1 MSMLTRSRAMAEKR
15 AASQTEEVQAGH
27 GQEDWQ
33 PRPPFHTTPRG
44 MLGSAS
50 SPGRGRGRGK
60 LFDDRTVRQSGGY
73 PAPGQAEG
81 GFVTLSKGDV
91 ELKHHIP
98 QFPSPQ
104 VDTSAVLLQ
113 FLQVDREER
122 RRREQKEEEE
132 RSRREQKEEEE
143 RSRREQKEEE
153 ERSRREQKEEEE
165 RSRREQKE
173 EEERSRRE
181 QKEEEERKRR
191 EEKEAEEKEKER
203 KFWQLM
209 LEHET
214 DRERARVERE
224 EKREKARVE
233 KEEKTIKGVKIPT
246 LEDKDNIEEYLDQF
260 ERIAGTQ
267 GWKKETWI
275 ARLLPQLRG
284 TARSL
289 YFTLPTEEAGNY
301 DQFRDALM
309 KRFNLTAE
317 GYRKKF
323 RESRKEQSETFA
335 QFVVRIKSY
344 FKKWVCLCKKN
355 FEKGEDLQDVIL
367 TEQLM
372 ETLSSD
378 LMVKVKERKPAN
390 VVEAAEA
397 ADVVIEAKKGV
408 RKPQRGHLKKDCKK
422 VGMVVSFPGK
432 VVSGGV
438 PSLCESCHKKD
449 FEPRCTVQVNG
460 VEVPALRDT
469 GAESLIID
477 ASLVP
482 CGALTGRKQNVTFAS
497 TNYQTVCDT
506 AVVDVVSPFFAGKAL
521 ALVMENPLFPVII
534 GNHVEMETG
543 QVFRVPV
550 YSKDPEEGAVETR
563 AQVRKKRVPGK
574 PLPVSKPLIG
584 QTGPEGV
591 AQMQSQDDTLEK
603 VREYAQNGKQFG
615 SGDGTIHFV
624 KKKSLYY
631 RAFSGPA
638 GSYSQLVVPKQLRQ
652 EVLRLAHD
660 SPIAG
665 HLGAKKT
672 RERVW
677 QTFYWPGLCADVRRY
692 CASCDVCQRT
702 VPRGVV
708 RKAPLEQMPLMDE
721 PFKRVAVDLVG
732 PILPASWRGF
742 RRMS

>member
-1 MSMLTRSRAMAEKR
+1 MAEKR
-15 AASQTEEVQAGH
+15 AANQTEEVQAGH

-81 GFVTLSKGDV
+81 GFVTLSKGDG

-104 VDTSAVLLQ
+104 GDTSAMLLQ

-122 RRREQKEEEE
+122 R
-132 RSRREQKEEEE
+132 
-143 RSRREQKEEE
+143 
-153 ERSRREQKEEEE
+153 
-165 RSRREQKE
+165 
-173 EEERSRRE
+173 RRE

-344 FKKWVCLCKKN
+344 FKKWVCLCKKD

-378 LMVKVKERKPAN
+378 LVVKVKERKPAN

-408 RKPQRGHLKKDCKK
+408 RKPQVAPTNLN
-422 VGMVVSFPGK
+422 P
-432 VVSGGV
+432 SGGGFG
-438 PSLCESCHKKD
+438 CRHKRGG
-449 FEPRCTVQVNG
+449 EQ
-460 VEVPALRDT
+460 
-469 GAESLIID
+469 
-477 ASLVP
+477 
-482 CGALTGRKQNVTFAS
+482 GR
-497 TNYQTVCDT
+497 
-506 AVVDVVSPFFAGKAL
+506 
-521 ALVMENPLFPVII
+521 
-534 GNHVEMETG
+534 
-543 QVFRVPV
+543 
-550 YSKDPEEGAVETR
+550 
-563 AQVRKKRVPGK
+563 
-574 PLPVSKPLIG
+574 
-584 QTGPEGV
+584 
-591 AQMQSQDDTLEK
+591 
-603 VREYAQNGKQFG
+603 
-615 SGDGTIHFV
+615 
-624 KKKSLYY
+624 
-631 RAFSGPA
+631 
-638 GSYSQLVVPKQLRQ
+638 
-652 EVLRLAHD
+652 
-660 SPIAG
+660 
-665 HLGAKKT
+665 
-672 RERVW
+672 
-677 QTFYWPGLCADVRRY
+677 
-692 CASCDVCQRT
+692 
-702 VPRGVV
+702 
-708 RKAPLEQMPLMDE
+708 
-721 PFKRVAVDLVG
+721 
-732 PILPASWRGF
+732 
-742 RRMS
+742 

>member
-1 MSMLTRSRAMAEKR
+1 MAEKR
-15 AASQTEEVQAGH
+15 AASQTDEVQAEN

-81 GFVTLSKGDV
+81 GFVTLSKGDG

-104 VDTSAVLLQ
+104 GDTSAMLLQ

-122 RRREQKEEEE
+122 R
-132 RSRREQKEEEE
+132 
-143 RSRREQKEEE
+143 RREQKEEE

-203 KFWQLM
+203 KFWQFM
-209 LEHET
+209 LERET

-246 LEDKDNIEEYLDQF
+246 LEDRDNIEEYLDQF
-260 ERIAGTQ
+260 EKIAGTQ

-323 RESRKEQSETFA
+323 RESRKEQRETFA

-344 FKKWVCLCKKN
+344 FKKWVCLCKKD

-378 LMVKVKERKPAN
+378 LVVKVKERKPAN

-397 ADVVIEAKKGV
+397 ADVVIEAKKAV
-408 RKPQRGHLKKDCKK
+408 RKHQVAPTDVNPSGEGSGVDTRGEGNKGGKTIQEAKEEGLCFKCFQRGHLKKDCKK
-422 VGMVVSFPGK
+422 VGMVVSSPGK

-438 PSLCESCHKKD
+438 PSLCKSCHQKD

-477 ASLVP
+477 TSLVP

-543 QVFRVPV
+543 QVLRVPV
-550 YSKDPEEGAVETR
+550 YSKDPEVGAVETR
-563 AQVRKKRVPGK
+563 AQVRKKQVPGK
-574 PLPVSKPLIG
+574 PRPVSKPLI
-584 QTGPEGV
+584 V
-591 AQMQSQDDTLEK
+591 
-603 VREYAQNGKQFG
+603 
-615 SGDGTIHFV
+615 
-624 KKKSLYY
+624 
-631 RAFSGPA
+631 
-638 GSYSQLVVPKQLRQ
+638 
-652 EVLRLAHD
+652 
-660 SPIAG
+660 
-665 HLGAKKT
+665 
-672 RERVW
+672 
-677 QTFYWPGLCADVRRY
+677 
-692 CASCDVCQRT
+692 
-702 VPRGVV
+702 
-708 RKAPLEQMPLMDE
+708 
-721 PFKRVAVDLVG
+721 
-732 PILPASWRGF
+732 
-742 RRMS
+742 